1 MGPKNEIEVKEYAHC
16 VCSFCRTK
24 KRKEVF
30 AMADKRHIPPVR
42 TGNILTALDNA
53 GIVRHTDRTPKTR
66 HINIAR
72 QNMVWYGVRVPK
84 GALYGFDY
92 TDDRPAGRTSQMG
105 VWYSFGES
113 AVKPV
118 FRKDGVVVAD
128 VIIYRVEVRPD
139 GKEWAEAA
147 TPKWEKYAQSHTARR
162 LVSWLC
168 KHPEYEYSPYSGYRA
183 GNGMRV
189 SRGRFTPYR
198 R

>member
-1 MGPKNEIEVKEYAHC
+1 
-16 VCSFCRTK
+16 
-24 KRKEVF
+24 
-30 AMADKRHIPPVR
+30 MADKRHIPPVR
-42 TGNILTALDNA
+42 TGNILTALDNT
-53 GIVRHTDRTPKTR
+53 GITRHTDRTPKTR
-66 HINIAR
+66 HINVAS
-72 QNMVWYGVRVPK
+72 QNMIWYGVHIPK

-92 TDDRPAGRTSQMG
+92 TGDRPSGRTSKMG

-139 GKEWAEAA
+139 GKEWAETA
-147 TPKWEKYAQSHTARR
+147 TPKWEKYAQSRTARR

-168 KHPEYEYSPYSGYRA
+168 KHPEYEYSPYSGYKA
-183 GNGMRV
+183 KNGMRV